1 MESIKS
7 QRRVRAGPT
16 ASKIETPKRETR
28 THRVTETYVPS
39 RERERERERERRV
52 EMERSAVLAGLQPN
66 QLLCP
71 SRRHPSTQLPSFPFT
86 DKTRS
91 SPFSLKVLLRF
102 ISSSF
107 SLSISNPSPLNF
119 FLS

>member
-39 RERERERERERRV
+39 RERERERERGE
-52 EMERSAVLAGLQPN
+52 
-66 QLLCP
+66 
-71 SRRHPSTQLPSFPFT
+71 
-86 DKTRS
+86 
-91 SPFSLKVLLRF
+91 
-102 ISSSF
+102 
-107 SLSISNPSPLNF
+107 
-119 FLS
+119 

>member
-39 RERERERERERRV
+39 REREREREREESRNGEKRRLG
-52 EMERSAVLAGLQPN
+52 RASAKSTAMPLPPPPFHSTP
-66 QLLCP
+66 LL
-71 SRRHPSTQLPSFPFT
+71 SLHRQNTFLSFLSQGIIAFHFLFIFT
-86 DKTRS
+86 
-91 SPFSLKVLLRF
+91 
-102 ISSSF
+102 
-107 SLSISNPSPLNF
+107 LNF
-119 FLS
+119 ESFAA